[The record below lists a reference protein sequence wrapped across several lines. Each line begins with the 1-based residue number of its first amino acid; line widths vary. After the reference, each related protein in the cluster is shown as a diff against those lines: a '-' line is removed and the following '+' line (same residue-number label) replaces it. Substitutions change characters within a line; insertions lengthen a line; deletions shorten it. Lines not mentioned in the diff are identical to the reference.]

1 MAGGTTYPWR
11 GLALTVAV
19 LSCPMTV
26 MAQSQQAEAQAQLEP
41 LILPA
46 IDPAAL
52 DADIANILEQVETLA
67 EALDLDT
74 PVIDREPL
82 KQTLRAAVPTRS
94 EETPAWGYSLFFEF
108 NTHLVTG
115 GALTA
120 DADGHVVLTDAR
132 GCQTANAGEIE
143 IVHFRRFVQDGLRGH
158 QCVVTGMR
166 DDIWLLNSTT
176 VAEGPDRRLTVFHN
190 MAVAVAVEGD
200 PQTARSTGETVLD
213 ANITLSRQLA
223 GYGLALLAMA
233 EQQRPLDV
241 PAVVE
246 RIGRAIDTLDAAG
259 D

>member
-1 MAGGTTYPWR
+1 MAGEAAHLWR
-11 GLALTVAV
+11 GLVLAAAV
-19 LSCPMTV
+19 LACPMTV
-26 MAQSQQAEAQAQLEP
+26 TAQPQQETTQAEPAP
-41 LILPA
+41 LVLPA

-82 KQTLRAAVPTRS
+82 AQALRAAVPTRS
-94 EETPAWGYSLFFEF
+94 EETPAWGHSLFFEF

-115 GALTA
+115 GDLTA

-158 QCVVTGMR
+158 QCVVTGLR

-176 VAEGPDRRLTVFHN
+176 VAEGPDRRLTAFHT
-190 MAVAVAVEGD
+190 MAVAVEGD
-200 PQTARSTGETVLD
+200 PQAAHSTGEAVLD
-213 ANITLSRQLA
+213 ANITLSQQLA

-233 EQQRPLDV
+233 EQQRPLDA

-246 RIGRAIDTLDAAG
+246 RIGRAVEALDAAG